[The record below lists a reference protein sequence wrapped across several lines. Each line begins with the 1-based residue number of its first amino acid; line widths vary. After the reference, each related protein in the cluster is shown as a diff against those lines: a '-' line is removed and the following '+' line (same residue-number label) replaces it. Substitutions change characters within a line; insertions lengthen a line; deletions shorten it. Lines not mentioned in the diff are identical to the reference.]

1 MWWRNKRLASP
12 GPAPGGEGLR
22 ARSATLLERPP
33 APALAG
39 RVLRSAAALAVA
51 ALAGGCFQPLYG
63 ERSPT
68 GEPALRDQ
76 LSAVD
81 VVQIE
86 APKGTDE
93 ARIAVEIRNAL
104 LFDFT
109 GGGYAAPPTH
119 QLKIAI
125 SSTRASIIVDVN
137 TSRPDIENYG
147 INATYSLTEIATKKI
162 VVNGQTFARVSYD
175 IPGQEQRF
183 ARLRGLRDAEN
194 RAAKVIADNIR
205 SRLASYFIAGT

>member
-1 MWWRNKRLASP
+1 MWWRNARAKLAFP
-12 GPAPGGEGLR
+12 PRPWGERYLR
-22 ARSATLLERPP
+22 A
-33 APALAG
+33 
-39 RVLRSAAALAVA
+39 AAALAIA

-63 ERSPT
+63 EHSPT
-68 GEPALRDQ
+68 GGTVLRDQ
-76 LSAVD
+76 LSAVN
-81 VVQIE
+81 VLQID
-86 APKGTDE
+86 APKGSDE

-104 LFDFT
+104 LYDFT

-119 QLKIAI
+119 QLKISI

-147 INATYSLTEIATKKI
+147 LNATYSMTEIATGKT
-162 VVNGQTFARVSYD
+162 VVTGQTFARVSYD
-175 IPGQEQRF
+175 IPGQQQRF
-183 ARLRGLRDAEN
+183 ARLRGLRDAES